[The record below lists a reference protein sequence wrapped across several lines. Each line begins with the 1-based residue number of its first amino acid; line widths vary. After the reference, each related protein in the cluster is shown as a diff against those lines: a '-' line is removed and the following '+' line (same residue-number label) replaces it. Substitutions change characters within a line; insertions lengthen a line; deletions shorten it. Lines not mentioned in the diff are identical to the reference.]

1 MMPRHRR
8 PTPEFTNAFT
18 PHWRENCKLRDVQFG
33 GDLGDIDVHSG
44 LERFFSWWL
53 TYPSE
58 KYEFISW
65 DDDIPYGK
73 TKAMCQTT
81 NQIVLRGNR
90 V

>member
-1 MMPRHRR
+1 V
-8 PTPEFTNAFT
+8 A
-18 PHWRENCKLRDVQFG
+18 WRDY
-33 GDLGDIDVHSG
+33 
-44 LERFFSWWL
+44 FSWWL

-65 DDDIPYGK
+65 VDDIPYGK

-90 V
+90 VLKKKNVGNPIP